1 MPTLSLSTAKSS
13 RCERIPQEPE
23 MNFTPAHLHSPSSH
37 LPSFLAVK
45 KKMNPVV
52 FTRLRVYCP
61 PHPLST
67 LRGIFFCAPS
77 SKCCHFFPPRTVDG
91 TFLIGCL
98 WLLDHAYRACSCAG
112 GRGCKSHAHPVLAV
126 LLLGA
131 AVREG
136 GERRSS
142 DKICDVEISA
152 VHFTCSGAGSV
163 LSCCPRLVPTSP
175 PSLY

>member
-23 MNFTPAHLHSPSSH
+23 MNFTPAHLHSPPSH

-45 KKMNPVV
+45 KKNEP
-52 FTRLRVYCP
+52 RRVYTPARVLSSSSPFHP
-61 PHPLST
+61 PWNIFLRT
-67 LRGIFFCAPS
+67 LIEMLPFL
-77 SKCCHFFPPRTVDG
+77 PPRTVDG

-152 VHFTCSGAGSV
+152 VHFTCSRAGSV
-163 LSCCPRLVPTSP
+163 LSCCPRLVPT
-175 PSLY
+175 